1 MRVVSTRSIVYMS
14 NKKCMHSHLTKYVL
28 CYIVRT
34 LIFIKVYNIYI
45 YIYSFTDFPINSPY
59 TKLILFAF
67 LH

>member
-45 YIYSFTDFPINSPY
+45 YI
-59 TKLILFAF
+59 
-67 LH
+67 